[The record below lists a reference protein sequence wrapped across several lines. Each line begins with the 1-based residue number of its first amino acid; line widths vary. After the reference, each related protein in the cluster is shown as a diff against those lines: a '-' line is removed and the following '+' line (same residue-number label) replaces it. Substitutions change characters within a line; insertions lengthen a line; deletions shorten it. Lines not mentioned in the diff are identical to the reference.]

1 MAVEIER
8 KFLVHH
14 ELWNA
19 LDKPIPNFL
28 KQGYIST
35 DPNKTLRVRATN
47 DKGFITIKGKT
58 HGMSRLEFEYEIP
71 KHEALALLENF
82 TEQNIEKYRYLITH
96 QDKTW
101 EVDVFKGANEG
112 LIVAEIELNSETEMF
127 DKPTW
132 VHTEVTDDPR
142 YYNSRLSIEPYLSWQ

>member
-28 KQGYIST
+28 KQGYLST

>member
-112 LIVAEIELNSETEMF
+112 LIVAEIELKSETEMF

>member
-8 KFLVHH
+8 KLLVHH

-28 KQGYIST
+28 KQGYLST
-35 DPNKTLRVRATN
+35 DPNKMLRVRATN

-112 LIVAEIELNSETEMF
+112 LIVAEIELKSETEMF

>member
-28 KQGYIST
+28 KQGYLST

-112 LIVAEIELNSETEMF
+112 LIVAEIELKSETEMF

>member
-14 ELWNA
+14 ELWDA

-112 LIVAEIELNSETEMF
+112 LIVAEIELKSETEMF